1 MAASDRSRSP
11 SPRLL
16 RHISAASLVP
26 TWASPTAY
34 DLYLFPYSV
43 FSSYSFRCHRHCWRL
58 GRIHEHLPGGLDYYV
73 S

>member
-26 TWASPTAY
+26 TWASPTTY
-34 DLYLFPYSV
+34 DLLSFSLFCL
-43 FSSYSFRCHRHCWRL
+43 FSLLFRCHRHCWRL
-58 GRIHEHLPGGLDYYV
+58 GRIHEHLSGGLDYYV